1 MPGLYTCICRGYI
14 YMWSGASST
23 PPPHVYNHTQ
33 CSESRLRESQAPQV
47 PATVV
52 NSPRSFQAQARA
64 TPRMPTPSTS
74 MASAPPLSGEGVC
87 PRCPDSSN
95 SITHPS
101 TAGLLTRHGRQLE
114 APIPGQALL
123 FWDVAGYSGHFSPVT
138 WWGSCTI
145 NLYPL
150 RKHRRN

>member
-1 MPGLYTCICRGYI
+1 
-14 YMWSGASST
+14 MWSGASST
-23 PPPHVYNHTQ
+23 LPPPVYNHTQ
-33 CSESRLRESQAPQV
+33 CSESRLRESQAPRV
-47 PATVV
+47 PATAI

-87 PRCPDSSN
+87 PQCHDSSN
-95 SITHPS
+95 FITHPS

-114 APIPGQALL
+114 APIPGQAPSSGCVRCPDPK
-123 FWDVAGYSGHFSPVT
+123 DVARYSGHFSPVT

-150 RKHRRN
+150 RKHWRN